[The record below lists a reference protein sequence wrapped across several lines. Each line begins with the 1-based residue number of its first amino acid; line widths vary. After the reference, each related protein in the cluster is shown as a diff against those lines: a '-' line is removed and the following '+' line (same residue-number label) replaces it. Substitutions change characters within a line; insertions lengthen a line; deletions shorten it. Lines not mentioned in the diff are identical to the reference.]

1 MEEHRPKISRKV
13 AQVMP
18 WYEAKAIVNYWH
30 TDKEKADYMVA
41 ELAKKYKAD
50 TIERWIGNYLPK
62 YKKYVKESLERPDI
76 KKAIENQPKR
86 TRVQEKSQSTE
97 RRA

>member
-1 MEEHRPKISRKV
+1 MREHVPVVLHQGIDEL
-13 AQVMP
+13 AGF
-18 WYEAKAIVNYWH
+18 
-30 TDKEKADYMVA
+30 MVA

-62 YKKYVKESLERPDI
+62 LKKYVKESLERPDI
-76 KKAIENQPKR
+76 KKTIENQPKR